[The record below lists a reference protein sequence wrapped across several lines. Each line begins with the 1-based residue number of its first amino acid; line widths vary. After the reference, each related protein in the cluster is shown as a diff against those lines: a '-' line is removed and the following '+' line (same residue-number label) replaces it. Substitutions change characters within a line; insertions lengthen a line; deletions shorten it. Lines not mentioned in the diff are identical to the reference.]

1 MTQLRFKNHPA
12 HRSFNNLVDHL
23 FNDYPS
29 MYRASEDFKQVT
41 PVNVKESEN
50 GYILEVVAP
59 GLNKEDFR
67 IDLDKQTLTI
77 SAEKKKAEAE
87 DKSNRNIRT
96 EYKFQS
102 FKRSF
107 IVDEKIDTEN
117 ISAQYVNG
125 VLTLNLPKK
134 VDVKAAVKQI
144 SVQ

>member
-1 MTQLRFKNHPA
+1 M
-12 HRSFNNLVDHL
+12 VDHF

-29 MYRASEDFKQVT
+29 MYRAGQDSRQLT

-50 GYILEVVAP
+50 SYMLEVVAP

-77 SAEKKKAEAE
+77 SAEKKAEAE
-87 DKSNRNIRT
+87 DKSSRHIRT

-107 IVDEKIDTEN
+107 TINEKIDTEN

-125 VLTLNLPKK
+125 VLALNLPKK
-134 VDVKAAVKQI
+134 VEVKAAVKQI

>member
-1 MTQLRFKNHPA
+1 MTQLRFKNHPGQ
-12 HRSFNNLVDHL
+12 RSFNNLVDHL

-29 MYRASEDFKQVT
+29 MYRAGQDFKQLT

-50 GYILEVVAP
+50 GYVLEVVAP

-77 SAEKKKAEAE
+77 SAEKKAEAE
-87 DKSNRNIRT
+87 DKSNKQIRT

-107 IVDEKIDTEN
+107 TIDEKIDTEN

-134 VDVKAAVKQI
+134 VEVKAAVKQI

>member
-12 HRSFNNLVDHL
+12 QRSFNNLVDH
-23 FNDYPS
+23 FFTDFSS
-29 MYRASEDFKQVT
+29 MSRAGQDFKQLT

-50 GYILEVVAP
+50 GYVLEVVAP

-77 SAEKKKAEAE
+77 SAEKKAEAE
-87 DKSNRNIRT
+87 DKSKHIRT

-102 FKRSF
+102 FRRSF
-107 IVDEKIDTEN
+107 TVDEKIDTEN

-125 VLTLNLPKK
+125 VLSLNLPKK
-134 VDVKAAVKQI
+134 VEVKAAVKQI

>member
-12 HRSFNNLVDHL
+12 QRSFNNLVDH
-23 FNDYPS
+23 FFTDFPS
-29 MYRASEDFKQVT
+29 MSRAGQDFRQLT

-50 GYILEVVAP
+50 GYVLEVVAP

-77 SAEKKKAEAE
+77 SAEKKAEAE
-87 DKSNRNIRT
+87 DKSNRQIRT

-107 IVDEKIDTEN
+107 TVDEKIDTEN

-125 VLTLNLPKK
+125 VLALNLPKK
-134 VDVKAAVKQI
+134 TEVKAAVKQI

>member
-12 HRSFNNLVDHL
+12 QRSFNNLVDHF

-29 MYRASEDFKQVT
+29 MYRAGQDSRQLT
-41 PVNVKESEN
+41 PVNVKESGN

-77 SAEKKKAEAE
+77 SAEKKAEAE
-87 DKSNRNIRT
+87 DKSGKTIRT

-107 IVDEKIDTEN
+107 TIDDQIDTEN

-125 VLTLNLPKK
+125 VLMLNLPRK
-134 VDVKAAVKQI
+134 VEVKAAVKQI

>member
-12 HRSFNNLVDHL
+12 QRSFNNLVDH
-23 FNDYPS
+23 FFTDFPS
-29 MYRASEDFKQVT
+29 MSRAGQDFRQLT

-50 GYILEVVAP
+50 GYVLEVVAP

-77 SAEKKKAEAE
+77 SAEKKAEAE
-87 DKSNRNIRT
+87 DKGNKQVRT

-107 IVDEKIDTEN
+107 TVDEKIDTEN

-125 VLTLNLPKK
+125 VLALNLPKK
-134 VDVKAAVKQI
+134 TEVKAAVKQI